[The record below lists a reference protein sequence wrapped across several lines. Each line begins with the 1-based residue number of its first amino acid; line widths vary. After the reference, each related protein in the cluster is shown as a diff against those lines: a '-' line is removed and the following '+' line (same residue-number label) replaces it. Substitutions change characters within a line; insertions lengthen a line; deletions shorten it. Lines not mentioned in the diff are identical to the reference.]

1 MTKFSNNMALYFF
14 WVMFMVLYAD
24 SLFVVNFVMNSFV
37 LWMVAK
43 LARSKRKRRWLFL
56 GAGVMALLYT
66 LLIVVESLRFLNV
79 ALSSIIILSLGVI
92 IGFYPQG
99 IKSFFKIMA
108 VAYCISFTVGGL
120 GMALIFLTDLP
131 HAVYHIASDW
141 SEFTRSISWQIV
153 FIGMAICYI
162 LLKLGIR
169 ASNRYVLKR
178 QMLCNIQIYMG
189 ENGCSFEALVD
200 TGHSLKEPLSQSP
213 VIIAEF
219 EHIKEFLPDG
229 LKVLFYEQQENNFE
243 GLLATK
249 ENANENEDEAT
260 FYHRI
265 RMIPFSSVGRANGM
279 LIGFRPDRVFVE
291 GEKGKKC
298 TPIDVVVAIYNAK
311 LCRDGRYQG
320 LVSPELVG

>member
-1 MTKFSNNMALYFF
+1 
-14 WVMFMVLYAD
+14 MVLYAD

-43 LARSKRKRRWLFL
+43 LARSKRKRRWLLL
-56 GAGVMALLYT
+56 GAGVMAFLYT

-79 ALSSIIILSLGVI
+79 ALSSIIILSVGVI

-99 IKSFFKIMA
+99 VKAFLKIMA

-131 HAVYHIASDW
+131 YAVYHIASDW
-141 SEFTRSISWQIV
+141 SEFTRSISWQLV

-178 QMLCNIQIYMG
+178 QMLCNIQIFMG
-189 ENGCSFEALVD
+189 ENDCSFEALVD

-229 LKVLFYEQQENNFE
+229 LRILFYEKQENDFE
-243 GLLATK
+243 GLLATQ
-249 ENANENEDEAT
+249 ENEGT
-260 FYHRI
+260 FYNRI

-279 LIGFRPDRVFVE
+279 LIGFRPDRVCVE
-291 GEKGKKC
+291 GEKGKKY
-298 TPIDVVVAIYNAK
+298 TPIDVVVGIYNAK
-311 LCRDGRYQG
+311 LCCDGRYQG
-320 LVSPELVG
+320 LVSPELVS